1 MEKTRV
7 YKKQEIHDR
16 LVEKTLIEVIAIL
29 ESKGYNPI
37 NQISGYL
44 MSGDLG
50 YITSYKNARGKISE
64 FERHEILDVLL
75 RKYVK

>member
-7 YKKQEIHDR
+7 YKKQEIHDK
-16 LVEKTLIEVIAIL
+16 LVEKTLIEVIKIL
-29 ESKGYNPI
+29 EAKGYNPI

-50 YITSYKNARGKISE
+50 YITSYKNARGMLSE
-64 FERHEILDVLL
+64 FERDEILDVLL